1 MKYSDFLNS
10 EIVLEEMRRSFGN
23 GLFLKDNTE
32 KEILD
37 AVKDMLELTSM
48 QTYDL
53 RIKRFKFLLENYEKY
68 LKINKVKFSQ
78 PHIPLSPTF
87 LEMVSKE

>member
-32 KEILD
+32 KE
-37 AVKDMLELTSM
+37 T
-48 QTYDL
+48 
-53 RIKRFKFLLENYEKY
+53 
-68 LKINKVKFSQ
+68 
-78 PHIPLSPTF
+78 
-87 LEMVSKE
+87 